1 MTLNADETIV
11 ASAYL
16 YLTVREKSNGE
27 IFIFSGEIIIFK
39 GEIIFYYG
47 EIF

>member
-27 IFIFSGEIIIFK
+27 IFIFN
-39 GEIIFYYG
+39 G
-47 EIF
+47 EIFIFNDEIFISNGEIF